1 MTGSRD
7 EAPPPGG
14 GVFRRMGS
22 STAGFSGL
30 FGAVETVFAPAARQ
44 ARDELERQRITGARN
59 PSDTDPPDPADPD
72 APPVPGR
79 RIAAPGRQG
88 SPFAGRITLRP
99 AGRPQEPAEALPEPP
114 VPLSEEGLGGR
125 L

>member
-7 EAPPPGG
+7 ETPPPGG

-44 ARDELERQRITGARN
+44 ARDELERQRTTGARD
-59 PSDTDPPDPADPD
+59 PSDTDPPDPDRPGGSD
-72 APPVPGR
+72 GLGGPVR
-79 RIAAPGRQG
+79 RVVVPGRQG

-99 AGRPQEPAEALPEPP
+99 PGNPRGPSGAP
-114 VPLSEEGLGGR
+114 VPLSEEGLGESV
-125 L
+125 